1 MTQMASR
8 QATTSSH
15 HDGGGYSVGK
25 HVLSFLAILS
35 VVLALWLMVRLKALV
50 VLGLIAV
57 VLAAGLAP
65 AVLWIEKRRLPGGR
79 HLPRVVAILIV
90 YIAAFVVV
98 SGMFT
103 LVLVPLIQQAI
114 EFSKNVPDY
123 LNAAERWLGQVHSRY
138 PQVPDYAH
146 VIAKAQAQLSR
157 AGGYITGSVG
167 AVFGFFGGVA
177 SAFTVAVLTFYLL
190 LSFEEIRKNFLEL
203 IAKDA
208 RRKAQQTMSKMAAA
222 MGGWLRGMILLSA
235 IVGTSV
241 AVVML
246 ALGVPYAYV
255 IGIAAAIGEPIP
267 MFGPLMAALL
277 GILIAAFGP
286 VWKLAVVI
294 AFFVALAIVESN
306 ILAPKIMQKQ
316 VGLSPLTTILALAGG
331 AALLGLVGAVLA
343 VPIAAA
349 LRVLYFE
356 AVVPAVKAAHAARE
370 AGTE

>member
-1 MTQMASR
+1 MAEKQEPGKSGR
-8 QATTSSH
+8 TSGH
-15 HDGGGYSVGK
+15 YSVGR
-25 HVLSFLAILS
+25 HVMSFLAILGI
-35 VVLALWLMVRLKALV
+35 VLALWLVVRLKTLV

-57 VLAAGLAP
+57 VLTTGIAP
-65 AVLWIEKRRLPGGR
+65 AVVWIEKRRLPGGR
-79 HLPRVVAILIV
+79 HLPRAAAILVV
-90 YIAAFVVV
+90 YAAAFFVVSVMVTLVVV
-98 SGMFT
+98 P
-103 LVLVPLIQQAI
+103 LVQQAV
-114 EFSKNVPDY
+114 EFSRNVPQY
-123 LNAAERWLGQVHSRY
+123 LSAIEKWLGQVHSRY

-146 VIAKAQAQLSR
+146 VISRMQSQLSA
-157 AGGYITGSVG
+157 AGGYLTGSVG

-190 LSFEEIRKNFLEL
+190 LSFEDIRSSFLEL
-203 IAKDA
+203 AAGKD
-208 RRKAQQTMSKMAAA
+208 RKRVRQVMSKMAGA

-241 AVVML
+241 ALVML

-286 VWKLAVVI
+286 VWKLVVVI
-294 AFFVALAIVESN
+294 GFFVVLAAVESN
-306 ILAPKIMQKQ
+306 ILAPKVMHKQ
-316 VGLSPLTTILALAGG
+316 VGLSPLATILALAAGT
-331 AALLGLVGAVLA
+331 ALMGLVGAVLA

-356 AVVPAVKAAHAARE
+356 AVLPAVQAAQAAR
-370 AGTE
+370 GTD